1 MTTSNE
7 RRSAVERTR
16 KFLVNLMAYP
26 EISEEIRDQ
35 AYRCLKHYPGEY
47 DMEQAAEQAPEIFGD
62 FIKSR
67 DFK

>member
-35 AYRCLKHYPGEY
+35 AYRCLKHYPGDY
-47 DMEQAAEQAPEIFGD
+47 DMEQAAEQAPKIFGD
-62 FIKSR
+62 YK
-67 DFK
+67 KKE